1 MLDSGDSTGI
11 QLAAV
16 LILLML
22 SAFFSSAETALT
34 TVNKMRVRTL
44 AEGGDKRA
52 AMVAAVIEDPA
63 KMLSTIL
70 IGNNIVNLSASSLM
84 TTLTLRVFGNA
95 AVGVATGVLTL
106 LILVFGEITP
116 KTMSTLYAE
125 KISFA
130 YAGVIHVL
138 MVVLTPVIFI
148 VNKLSMAVLFLL
160 RVDPNKKQ
168 DPITEDELRTIV
180 EVSHEEGVIES
191 EEKKMI
197 NNVFDFGDAVAKD
210 VMVPRIDM
218 VMVDVNATFD
228 ELMELFQNE
237 RFTRIPVYEE
247 NTDNVI
253 GIVNMKDFILFD
265 HEKEKNFSIRDYL
278 RQPLYT
284 DEYKKTAELMLEMR
298 KTFNNIVIVLD
309 EYGATAGLITL
320 EDMLEEIVG
329 EIRDEYDQDE
339 EDDVKEVAPD
349 EYLVNGSA
357 KLDDLNDRLG
367 LELESEDYDSIGGLV
382 IGLLD
387 RMKEEELVETFVAGC
402 ADLLGVAFIIGISR
416 GITVLM
422 NDGHITDTILH
433 WGETALSGLGS
444 TSFLLLVF
452 LIYLPLSVLIPSSS
466 GLATLS
472 VPVVAPLGQF
482 AGVGGDVVVTA
493 FQSACGLVNLVTPT
507 AAVVMGALA
516 LGRIPYEKWLKFVWK
531 LMLLFL
537 LLTGLLLVLAAALS

>member
-44 AEGGDKRA
+44 AESGDKRA

-130 YAGVIHVL
+130 YAGAIHVL

-148 VNKLSMAVLFLL
+148 VNKLSMGVLFLL

-284 DEYKKTAELMLEMR
+284 YEYKKTAELMLEMR

-329 EIRDEYDQDE
+329 EIRDEYDEDE
-339 EDDVKEVAPD
+339 EDLIRRIGPR
-349 EYLVNGSA
+349 EYVVEA
-357 KLDDLNDRLG
+357 AMKLDDLNDQLG
-367 LELESEDYDSIGGLV
+367 LDLESEDYDSIGGFI

-387 RMKEEELVETFVAGC
+387 HLPEEGEEVTHKTLRFVVDKVDRNRIDKIHLYIQEEETEP
-402 ADLLGVAFIIGISR
+402 
-416 GITVLM
+416 
-422 NDGHITDTILH
+422 
-433 WGETALSGLGS
+433 E
-444 TSFLLLVF
+444 
-452 LIYLPLSVLIPSSS
+452 SV
-466 GLATLS
+466 
-472 VPVVAPLGQF
+472 
-482 AGVGGDVVVTA
+482 
-493 FQSACGLVNLVTPT
+493 
-507 AAVVMGALA
+507 
-516 LGRIPYEKWLKFVWK
+516 K
-531 LMLLFL
+531 
-537 LLTGLLLVLAAALS
+537 